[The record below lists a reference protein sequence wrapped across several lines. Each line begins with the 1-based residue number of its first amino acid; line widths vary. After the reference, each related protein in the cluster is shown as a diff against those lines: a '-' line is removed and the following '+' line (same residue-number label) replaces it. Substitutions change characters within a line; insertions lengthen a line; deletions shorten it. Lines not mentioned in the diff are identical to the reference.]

1 MKTQEF
7 IEKLK
12 EALEFDEVD
21 LNTETNLKSIENYDS
36 MSIMTIIAFVD
47 EHFSTK
53 LTAQQLASIST
64 VRSLIDLIGQGH
76 FSA

>member
-7 IEKLK
+7 IENLK
-12 EALEFDEVD
+12 EALEFEDVD
-21 LNTETNLKSIENYDS
+21 MTTETNLKTIENYDS

-47 EHFSTK
+47 EHFSKK

-64 VRSLIDLIGQGH
+64 VRSLMDLIGQDY
-76 FSA
+76 FSE